1 MAEELQATQ
10 AAQPTLAEQVQ
21 QQSVQ
26 IPEVAKPV
34 SKFGQQKEVKIKRA
48 DGGVDK
54 YLLQYPGI
62 RKAMEIIDNSTMP
75 NGQLARSIFAD
86 QLLEHV
92 VVQPANLSLD
102 DFDEREG
109 INQLV
114 DAADEFL
121 GELWK

>member
-10 AAQPTLAEQVQ
+10 AAQQTVPEQSQ
-21 QQSVQ
+21 QPVQ

-34 SKFGQQKEVKIKRA
+34 SKFGQQKEVEIKRA

-75 NGQLARSIFAD
+75 NGQLARSIFAE

>member
-34 SKFGQQKEVKIKRA
+34 SKFGQQKEVEIKRA

-102 DFDEREG
+102 DFDELEG